1 MIFLLQSWMKIYVS
15 FHTQGPC
22 FWLNCAKSPD
32 FDRALAA
39 SLTLTMTSWA
49 LALSC
54 PTATVHKP
62 TPRKATAIRAK
73 ILLLFIRNLLSD
85 QKRHPVYTRLARSQ
99 PCRNDFSSGVRGYY
113 RGARV
118 Y

>member
-1 MIFLLQSWMKIYVS
+1 MTFLLQSWMKIYVS
-15 FHTQGPC
+15 FHTHGPC
-22 FWLNCAKSPD
+22 FWLNCAKSPV

-49 LALSC
+49 VALSC
-54 PTATVHKP
+54 PTATVHRA
-62 TPRKATAIRAK
+62 TLRKATATPAK

-99 PCRNDFSSGVRGYY
+99 PCQNDFRLESGAYCRQT
-113 RGARV
+113 
-118 Y
+118 